1 MKKQI
6 FILILLSMVVLPQ
19 LSFAEDI
26 PFIKEGSTNVEWSSN
41 PPYDKY
47 KSVYNYCYNTTSVQ
61 FNVVIDKAE
70 INRWE
75 TASQQAGGYNNIK
88 NSPAFKGFTPKLK
101 VIILNAG
108 PGGGANGSGWVYVYK
123 NGVLLDTASA
133 TPLGGMT
140 QDGGTLI
147 QNIEIDGNNVY
158 GDVYVYTRAGITSFP
173 ARLVGKKMLLNQ
185 MLFTVGAY
193 SSTPGYG
200 CTRGYFY
207 YAPESGIKGE
217 IKATKNDQSVRAVR
231 PGEKVDIHWNATK
244 N

>member
-1 MKKQI
+1 MKKVI
-6 FILILLSMVVLPQ
+6 TLIFLTVFILPLSL
-19 LSFAEDI
+19 FAEST
-26 PFIKEGSTNVEWSSN
+26 PVIKEGTLNVEWQ
-41 PPYDKY
+41 YTGAYEKY
-47 KSVYNYCYNTTSVQ
+47 KSVYNYCYNTNSVQ

-70 INRWE
+70 INKWE

-88 NSPAFKGFTPKLK
+88 NSPDFKGLTPKLK

-123 NGVLLDTASA
+123 NGVLLDTGSA
-133 TPLGGMT
+133 APLGGIT
-140 QDGGTLI
+140 QDGGALI

-158 GDVYVYTRAGITSFP
+158 GDVYVYYRAAITSFP

-193 SSTPGYG
+193 SSTPGYA

-207 YAPESGIKGE
+207 YAPEAGITGT
-217 IKATKNDQSVRAVR
+217 IQATQNNVPKRSVKV
-231 PGEKVDIHWNATK
+231 GEKVDIKWEAK
-244 N
+244 KV